1 MRATDKQR
9 GFTLLEIMVV
19 IVIIGVLASLVVPN
33 LMGNKEKADKQKAV
47 SDIVALENALDMYK
61 LDNHHYPTTN
71 QGLESLVEAPTLPP
85 LAANYN
91 KEGYIK
97 RLPADP
103 WGNDYVLVN
112 PGEHGAY
119 DLLSAGPDGEMGTE
133 DDITNWGLSKKK
145 KQVSDESATRVYP
158 AGDDAGAGAGRYHG
172 KRGALHIWPGGCRQH
187 SCARNSGAVY
197 RCT

>member
-33 LMGNKEKADKQKAV
+33 LMGNKEKADKQAV

-145 KQVSDESATRVYP
+145 K
-158 AGDDAGAGAGRYHG
+158 
-172 KRGALHIWPGGCRQH
+172 
-187 SCARNSGAVY
+187 
-197 RCT
+197 

>member
-103 WGNDYVLVN
+103 WGNDYVLARVLATSSRPYVKSTTLAVIATSASTSIISSRVN
-112 PGEHGAY
+112 P
-119 DLLSAGPDGEMGTE
+119 
-133 DDITNWGLSKKK
+133 
-145 KQVSDESATRVYP
+145 
-158 AGDDAGAGAGRYHG
+158 
-172 KRGALHIWPGGCRQH
+172 
-187 SCARNSGAVY
+187 
-197 RCT
+197 RC

>member
-61 LDNHHYPTTN
+61 LDNHRYPTTN
-71 QGLESLVEAPTLPP
+71 QG

-145 KQVSDESATRVYP
+145 K
-158 AGDDAGAGAGRYHG
+158 
-172 KRGALHIWPGGCRQH
+172 
-187 SCARNSGAVY
+187 
-197 RCT
+197 

>member
-1 MRATDKQR
+1 
-9 GFTLLEIMVV
+9 
-19 IVIIGVLASLVVPN
+19 
-33 LMGNKEKADKQKAV
+33 
-47 SDIVALENALDMYK
+47 MYK
-61 LDNHHYPTTN
+61 LDNHRYPTTN

-103 WGNDYVLVN
+103 RGNDYVLVN
-112 PGEHGAY
+112 HGEHGVY

-145 KQVSDESATRVYP
+145 KVSQR
-158 AGDDAGAGAGRYHG
+158 
-172 KRGALHIWPGGCRQH
+172 
-187 SCARNSGAVY
+187 
-197 RCT
+197 

>member
-97 RLPADP
+97 RLPADAR
-103 WGNDYVLVN
+103 GNDYVLVN
-112 PGEHGAY
+112 LVNMVHTICFQQ
-119 DLLSAGPDGEMGTE
+119 GPMVKWEPRTTSPTG
-133 DDITNWGLSKKK
+133 
-145 KQVSDESATRVYP
+145 V
-158 AGDDAGAGAGRYHG
+158 
-172 KRGALHIWPGGCRQH
+172 
-187 SCARNSGAVY
+187 
-197 RCT
+197 